1 MKETSINTNEEVNEK
16 TDLLLNI
23 ENKGGA
29 DKYKNRIDALFK
41 EFEHDAQNFESKL
54 SSAINFSEKECVMHP
69 IFGKGTIISIVPLGN
84 DSLMEINF
92 EKDGRKKIMA
102 NYANLKKI

>member
-54 SSAINFSEKECVMHP
+54 SSAINFSEKELELRDGCKCLA
-69 IFGKGTIISIVPLGN
+69 ILLTIMFLSLGLIAVFASVGAAN
-84 DSLMEINF
+84 
-92 EKDGRKKIMA
+92 KKSVE
-102 NYANLKKI
+102 L

>member
-29 DKYKNRIDALFK
+29 DKYRNRIDTLFK
-41 EFEHDAQNFESKL
+41 EFEHDAKNFETKL
-54 SSAINFSEKECVMHP
+54 SSAINFSEKELELRDGCKCLA
-69 IFGKGTIISIVPLGN
+69 ILLTIMFLSIGLIAVFAAVGAGN
-84 DSLMEINF
+84 RDLE
-92 EKDGRKKIMA
+92 A
-102 NYANLKKI
+102 L